1 MRYRE
6 VETLRDPDG
15 VVAVITERTDTGHLS
30 YRIQKEFVAGD
41 GQVKATSYLGRR
53 HLQAI
58 RRLCDQLED
67 RLDVHV
73 DRLKIGRARGEL
85 TPYPEGG

>member
-15 VVAVITERTDTGHLS
+15 VIVVITERVDTGHLS
-30 YRIQKEFVAGD
+30 YRIQKEFESHGE
-41 GQVKATSYLGRR
+41 VKATSYLGRR
-53 HLQAI
+53 HIGAI
-58 RRLCDQLED
+58 RRLCDVLED

-73 DRLKIGRARGEL
+73 DRVKITRAREL